1 MIFFKKPATITRR
14 QQKCILLTQNYTGF
28 RIREA
33 MQGSEKKMQRT
44 DKQIGYFSKTHDYL

>member
-14 QQKCILLTQNYTGF
+14 QQKCILLTQKYTGF
-28 RIREA
+28 RIRGA